1 MGETTQ
7 RERGKLMENA
17 LLKGVAMADLILC
30 WIFHFSPF
38 IIIGA
43 ALVTTIVLNLIWN
56 SR

>member
-1 MGETTQ
+1 MET
-7 RERGKLMENA
+7 A

-38 IIIGA
+38 IIIGV